1 MSLLDLLV
9 LLLIAAIAGSL
20 GQAIAGFYLGGC
32 LISAAVG
39 FIGALLGLWLARQLG
54 LPELLVISVGGQPF
68 PVVWSVLGSAIFVA
82 IIGLLT
88 RRRRYA

>member
-82 IIGLLT
+82 LIGLLT